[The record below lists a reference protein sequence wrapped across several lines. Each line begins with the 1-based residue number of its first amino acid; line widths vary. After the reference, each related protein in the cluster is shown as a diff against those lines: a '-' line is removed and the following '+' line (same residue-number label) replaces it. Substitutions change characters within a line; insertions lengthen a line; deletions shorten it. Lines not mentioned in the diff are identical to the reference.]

1 MATTTNTSFE
11 DIHPDIIRKHIL
23 PLLDGPSLSNTSSV
37 SSYLQFLCS
46 DHNLWSHVSKSTWPS
61 ITDPRVDD
69 VISTFPSRHRSFYND
84 SYPSI
89 ITDVKHPNLS
99 HSCSISKVISKKD
112 SSLSCYLNSSCHKLI
127 SAVDIRYQDDIIYSQ
142 VKVTDMSANNL
153 SSRLEIQLPG
163 ISQTID
169 LTVDEVAGAD
179 KATLLRLKESLTLNW
194 ILIDPALKR
203 ACNYSSIK
211 PVSVKQDWATNETH
225 VRYVTFLPGRDPNEI
240 VKCRIHVALGV
251 GKRGVGLHAK
261 EVMLK
266 LEDLDCKCLN
276 GRDFLVVM
284 QRAIMEE
291 NYVKRKVI
299 VDDDERCKSYKVF
312 KELKKAKKEW
322 VKKKQQKLELA
333 MNLSYFGVLLSFLLS
348 FYFLTKLCNA
358 LCV

>member
-1 MATTTNTSFE
+1 MTTINSTSFE
-11 DIHPDIIRKHIL
+11 DIHPDIIQKHIL

-84 SYPSI
+84 SYPSL
-89 ITDVKHPNLS
+89 ITDVVKHPNLS
-99 HSCSISKVISKKD
+99 YDSCSTSKKD
-112 SSLSCYLNSSCHKLI
+112 ISLSCYLNSSCHKLI

-142 VKVTDMSANNL
+142 VKVTDVSANNM
-153 SSRLEIQLPG
+153 SSRFEILLPG

-194 ILIDPALKR
+194 ILIVPALKR
-203 ACNYSSIK
+203 AGNYSSIK

-225 VRYVTFLPGRDPNEI
+225 VRYVTILPGRDPNEI

-266 LEDLDCKCLN
+266 LEDLDCHCLN

-299 VDDDERCKSYKVF
+299 VDDEERCKCYKVF
-312 KELKKAKKEW
+312 KNLKKAKKEW
-322 VKKKQQKLELA
+322 VEKKEQKRELA
-333 MNLSYFGVLLSFLLS
+333 MHLSYFGVLLSFLLS
-348 FYFLTKLCNA
+348 FYFLIKLRCIS
-358 LCV
+358 